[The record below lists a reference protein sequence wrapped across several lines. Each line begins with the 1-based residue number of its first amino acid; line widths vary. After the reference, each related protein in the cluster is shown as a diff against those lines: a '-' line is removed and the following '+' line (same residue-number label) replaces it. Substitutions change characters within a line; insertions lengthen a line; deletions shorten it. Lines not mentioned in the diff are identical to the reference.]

1 MIRPNTPARPMS
13 GPEAEALVARFGLR
27 VAARLGEGAEQ
38 INPDIAERLRFA
50 REQAVQRARQRQT
63 GLATAGS
70 ARAQAQGRSLV
81 MEGGPADGVF
91 GSWWMR
97 LGMVLPLVV
106 LVVGLLAIQHF
117 TEQEDAAL
125 LAQLDSELLS
135 DDLPP
140 DAYAD
145 PGFTEYLRA
154 TGTSGPL

>member
-1 MIRPNTPARPMS
+1 MIRPNTPDRSIP

-27 VAARLGEGAEQ
+27 VAARLGEGTDQ
-38 INPDIAERLRFA
+38 LNPDIAERLRFA
-50 REQAVQRARQRQT
+50 REQAVQRAGQLRS
-63 GLATAGS
+63 AAGS
-70 ARAQAQGRSLV
+70 AQGHASGTSLV
-81 MEGGPADGVF
+81 MGGGPSEGLF

-97 LGMVLPLVV
+97 LGAVLPLVV
-106 LVVGLLAIQHF
+106 LIVGLVTIQHF
-117 TEQEDAAL
+117 TEAEDADL

-154 TGTSGPL
+154 TGTSVPL